1 MNTLLDAFW
10 RAALGCLH
18 PRVILWSLIP
28 LLLSAGATLTLG
40 WLYWESA
47 VAAVRTFLEEWALVA
62 SLLTW
67 LESLGGGAF
76 RAVLAPLI
84 VVALSVPLVVVL
96 ALLLVAWTVTPSLVN
111 WVAQRRFA
119 GLQRRSG
126 ASGWWASALWSLGC
140 SVLALGVLLVSLPL
154 WFIPPLAVVI
164 PPLVWGWL
172 AARVFSFDT
181 LALHATP
188 QERRLIMHDHRW
200 TLLAMGIVCGLL
212 GSLPSL
218 IWALGALTLVFAP
231 LLVLASVWLYT
242 LVFAFASL
250 WFAHFTLAQLARL
263 RPPPAAAP
271 APASPG
277 TATTTAPTNAPTT
290 DTVPGVP
297 LLPAQ
302 DTTP

>member
-10 RAALGCLH
+10 RAVLGCLH

-28 LLLSAGATLTLG
+28 LLLSAGVALTLG
-40 WLYWESA
+40 WLYWEAA
-47 VAAVRTFLEEWALVA
+47 VAAVRSFLEEWALVA

-84 VVALSVPLVVVL
+84 VVALSVPLIVVL
-96 ALLLVAWTVTPSLVN
+96 ALLLVAWTVTPALVN
-111 WVAQRRFA
+111 WVAQRRFP
-119 GLQRRSG
+119 GLQRRAG

-140 SVLALGVLLVSLPL
+140 TLLALGALLVSLPL
-154 WFIPPLAVVI
+154 WFVPPLAVVI

-188 QERRLIMHDHRW
+188 QERRLIMHDRRW
-200 TLLAMGIVCGLL
+200 TLLAMGVICGLM

-250 WFAHFTLAQLARL
+250 WFAHFTLAQLVRL
-263 RPPPAAAP
+263 RPPPAATPAAAATAP
-271 APASPG
+271 APPAA
-277 TATTTAPTNAPTT
+277 ATTDQA
-290 DTVPGVP
+290 PGVP
-297 LLPAQ
+297 LLPQQ
-302 DTTP
+302 DATP

>member
-40 WLYWESA
+40 WPYWESA

-140 SVLALGVLLVSLPL
+140 TLLALGVLLVSLPL
-154 WFIPPLAVVI
+154 WFVPPLAVVI

-188 QERRLIMHDHRW
+188 QERRMIMHDCRW
-200 TLLAMGIVCGLL
+200 KLLAMGIVCGLL

-263 RPPPAAAP
+263 RPPPAATP
-271 APASPG
+271 A
-277 TATTTAPTNAPTT
+277 APTAAPTT
-290 DTVPGVP
+290 DAAPSLP

-302 DTTP
+302 DATP

>member
-1 MNTLLDAFW
+1 MSDLIDAFW
-10 RAALGCLH
+10 RAALNCLH

-28 LLLSAGATLTLG
+28 LLLSAGAALGLG
-40 WLYWESA
+40 WLYWEPA
-47 VAAVRTFLEEWALVA
+47 VAAVRAFLEEWALVA

-67 LESLGGGAF
+67 LEALGGGAF

-84 VVALSVPLVVVL
+84 VVALSVPLIVVL
-96 ALLLVAWTVTPSLVN
+96 ALLLVAWTVTPALVD

-119 GLQRRSG
+119 GLQRRGG
-126 ASGWWASALWSLGC
+126 AAGWWASALWSLGC
-140 SVLALGVLLVSLPL
+140 TLLALGALLVSLPL
-154 WFIPPLAVVI
+154 WFVPPLAVVI

-188 QERRLIMHDHRW
+188 QERRLVMHERRW
-200 TLLAMGIVCGLL
+200 TLLAMGIVCGLM

-250 WFAHFTLAQLARL
+250 WFAHYTLAQLARL
-263 RPPPAAAP
+263 RPPSPPTPSDASGTAAP
-271 APASPG
+271 DAASPG
-277 TATTTAPTNAPTT
+277 R
-290 DTVPGVP
+290 VP

-302 DTTP
+302 DPTP